1 MRSGEES
8 VPTMTETSVGA
19 AIFESVGL
27 VGVAALGIVVSA
39 AESLLEHAPSDN
51 TNANGVTTLKNVFMT
66 PLFHTETK
74 TELL

>member
-1 MRSGEES
+1 
-8 VPTMTETSVGA
+8 MTETSVGA

-27 VGVAALGIVVSA
+27 VGDAALGIVVSGVD
-39 AESLLEHAPSDN
+39 SLLEHAPSDN

-74 TELL
+74 TQLL

>member
-1 MRSGEES
+1 
-8 VPTMTETSVGA
+8 
-19 AIFESVGL
+19 
-27 VGVAALGIVVSA
+27 VVSA

-74 TELL
+74 TQLL